1 VVCEGSSTRVGDLR
15 CRHKACRPH
24 YSEPV
29 ACSQQQLA
37 PAISSEVVR
46 HTAHV
51 GGEGQGGKGRRR
63 HLLAACCAS
72 PDSIIC
78 KLSSS
83 PSPTQSQLQSV
94 TLASARHAAHTNTNA
109 FITKLPLCTHTR
121 SAGSSTLWS
130 RDSMRTACM
139 RPLPKRQKRS

>member
-1 VVCEGSSTRVGDLR
+1 MGEGSSTRVGDLR

-37 PAISSEVVR
+37 LAIAREVVR

-51 GGEGQGGKGRRR
+51 GGKGARGKGGRR

-94 TLASARHAAHTNTNA
+94 TLASVRHEAHTNKNVV
-109 FITKLPLCTHTR
+109 ITKLPVHAHAVCRVEH
-121 SAGSSTLWS
+121 AVV
-130 RDSMRTACM
+130 
-139 RPLPKRQKRS
+139 PRQYAHRLYEAAA